1 MTDETVPA
9 LRRLLPARRASA
21 LLAGFV
27 PLLGRLHVRVE
38 DAEGDVL
45 VEVAG
50 PTAVA
55 TSEPGDETTWSVGD
69 VPVARVRVQPTPDGE
84 VETALAALVRQTVVD
99 ALEGAHVRRSI
110 TAETLERY
118 REIHLL
124 YRVGEAL
131 AGTLDATE
139 VPRRVLAE
147 ARAVIAAEAGAV
159 WLAPEPGAGEGP
171 TSEGRGG
178 EPGSIVADGE
188 DPTWDVAMEE
198 TRAALTDAG
207 RATVLGTD
215 GALGPRVWAPLSTGE
230 AALGGVLLRRSVGA
244 ADFTAG
250 DAKLLAALAT
260 QAAAFLDNARLHRL
274 ALAQERIE
282 RELQLA
288 YEVQSRLMPRGQVVH
303 EGWEVAAHWQPA
315 REVSGDFYDLIPLGD
330 ELGLVVADVA
340 DKGMPAALFMAV
352 VRSLLR
358 ASAGPGHSPAEAVAQ
373 TNRWA
378 CRDASDGMFVTLWY
392 GQFHTD
398 GHLRYVN
405 AGHNP
410 PLVLRRDGGLER
422 LSRTG
427 ILVGW
432 DPDVAF
438 GEGTVRL
445 DEGDLF
451 VAYTDGVTEALDVAG
466 DVYGEERF
474 ERVLLAARQ
483 HGAHATLD
491 AVRSDLAGFTAGAPA
506 FDDVTLVVVGRT
518 GARPAASDG
527 GYAPPRA
534 HDATNGRERDA

>member
-1 MTDETVPA
+1 VTDETVPA
-9 LRRLLPARRASA
+9 LRRLLPVRRATA
-21 LLAGFV
+21 LLAPFG
-27 PLLGRLHVRVE
+27 PLLGRLRVSLEDADGVALATMAGPGATSSPAVDAGDRTSWCVGEVPVAHVRVHPSP
-38 DAEGDVL
+38 AGDT
-45 VEVAG
+45 EN
-50 PTAVA
+50 AV
-55 TSEPGDETTWSVGD
+55 
-69 VPVARVRVQPTPDGE
+69 
-84 VETALAALVRQTVVD
+84 AALVRQTLVD
-99 ALEGAHVRRSI
+99 ALENAHARRSI

-159 WLAPEPGAGEGP
+159 WLAHEGE
-171 TSEGRGG
+171 S
-178 EPGSIVADGE
+178 GSVVADRE
-188 DPTWDVAMEE
+188 DVDWIDLVAR
-198 TRAALTDAG
+198 TRAALADPG
-207 RATVLGTD
+207 RGAVLGAD
-215 GALGPRVWAPLSTGE
+215 GALGPRIWAPLVSGE
-230 AALGGVLLRRSVGA
+230 ADLGGVLLVRSMGA

-274 ALAQERIE
+274 ALAQERLE

-288 YEVQSRLMPRGQVVH
+288 YEVQSRLMPRGHVVH
-303 EGWEVAAHWQPA
+303 PGWDVAAHWQPA

-358 ASAGPGHSPAEAVAQ
+358 ASAGPERSPAEAVAQ

-392 GQFHTD
+392 GQFHVD
-398 GHLRYVN
+398 GRLRYVN

-410 PLVLRRDGGLER
+410 PLVLRHDGSVER

-438 GEGTVRL
+438 GEGEVRL

-451 VAYTDGVTEALDVAG
+451 VGYTDGVTEALDPAG

-474 ERVLLAARQ
+474 ERVLQGARER
-483 HGAHATLD
+483 GAQATLD
-491 AVRSDLAGFTAGAPA
+491 AVRHDLAAFTADAPA
-506 FDDVTLVVVGRT
+506 FDDVTLVVVGR
-518 GARPAASDG
+518 
-527 GYAPPRA
+527 
-534 HDATNGRERDA
+534 RDAKPAEGA